1 MTKHSDSTADVMT
14 AISAGGWIVS
24 LSTYQP
30 LVSFIGGIIAII
42 SGLFAVRYYY
52 IKTKKLQHD

>member
-1 MTKHSDSTADVMT
+1 MTKHSDSTADLLTGV
-14 AISAGGWIVS
+14 SAGGWIIS

-30 LVSFIGGIIAII
+30 VVSFIGGIIAIV

-52 IKTKKLQHD
+52 IKTKKLKND